1 MWFITTD
8 TFDPHPLFVDFFSI
22 IQGPLLFEISSRLKN
37 IAQKKSLS
45 RDFLK
50 INIYI
55 DCERFMSEMHRSGL
69 AW

>member
-22 IQGPLLFEISSRLKN
+22 IQGPLLFEILSRLKN

-45 RDFLK
+45 RDFIK
-50 INIYI
+50 INIY
-55 DCERFMSEMHRSGL
+55 
-69 AW
+69 